1 MIKIQKYKDKLW
13 KCYHYSVIDENV
25 TKSSLCVFKEC
36 NNRKKSI
43 FITDVRTIEK
53 YRNKGYAKYL
63 LKDVI
68 RRFRGKYDFIY
79 LGIKPSDDCPLKM
92 EQLIDFYKKVGFTI
106 HKNKFGKFIGII
118 K

>member
-25 TKSSLCVFKEC
+25 TKSSLYVFKEC

-68 RRFRGKYDFIY
+68 RRFKGKYDFIY

-92 EQLIDFYKKVGFTI
+92 EQLIYFYKKVGFTI
-106 HKNKFGKFIGII
+106 YKNKFGKFIGII